1 MVDKI
6 IDWLIKA
13 LDKRGLAVVDED
25 VYNGILSRIRELEIT
40 VVEHGERLDAHA
52 QQEKKAD
59 EFTDVFREWLNGGD
73 RR

>member
-13 LDKRGLAVVDED
+13 LDKRGLAVVDES
-25 VYNGILSRIRELEIT
+25 VYNGILSRLTELEIT

-52 QQEKKAD
+52 QEKKAD

-73 RR
+73 GR